1 MNQVSY
7 NCIICSN
14 EFNIAE
20 NYVSS
25 SVNTK
30 DFKVCDSCLSKCDP
44 YTDYKEVRDIISSYV
59 KFAEAKLLFKES
71 SSILLE
77 IINK

>member
-14 EFNIAE
+14 EFNIIEA
-20 NYVSS
+20 YASTI
-25 SVNTK
+25 NTK
-30 DFKVCDSCLSKCDP
+30 DFKVCENCLAKCDP
-44 YTDYKEVRDIISSYV
+44 YNDYKEVRDIINSYV
-59 KFAEAKLLFKES
+59 KFAQVKSLLNES
-71 SSILLE
+71 SCILLD